1 MPIDYS
7 KWKSIEVSDD
17 EDDTHPNID
26 TPSLFRWRHQA
37 RLERM
42 AEMKQQK
49 EEVDE
54 KKKTVKSRVEQ
65 IDEELEKCTDQTAR
79 IKLEL
84 EKADIK
90 KQEEDFL
97 RKEKELAD
105 KERLAPWNVDTIGKE
120 AWSKSIVNKV
130 TDKKP
135 APPPKNEDEESDRMM
150 KYFKDNEK
158 LLDKYARL
166 KGFDQCEKFLLEHP
180 HLCSE
185 FATSYLTIEAL
196 NLAIDE
202 KHDEMAIY
210 AGNCITLQY
219 LLELAKSLHALAT
232 NENVIKT
239 FFKKIRAADA
249 SLHEDVRGRGEF
261 VQGAPHETRQDQT
274 RGGESPG
281 GLDPQE
287 VFESLPESMQEAFT
301 SQSVEKLQ
309 DIATTMDSEVFQYH
323 LNRCIASG
331 LWVPNAKDAEEDAQS
346 SSKA

>member
-1 MPIDYS
+1 MLIMNGTMNSEAPPD
-7 KWKSIEVSDD
+7 
-17 EDDTHPNID
+17 P
-26 TPSLFRWRHQA
+26 PSFAMWNA
-37 RLERM
+37 VVTGI
-42 AEMKQQK
+42 ASF
-49 EEVDE
+49 DG
-54 KKKTVKSRVEQ
+54 
-65 IDEELEKCTDQTAR
+65 ELEKCTDQTAR

-150 KYFKDNEK
+150 KYFKDNET

-202 KHDEMAIY
+202 K
-210 AGNCITLQY
+210 
-219 LLELAKSLHALAT
+219 
-232 NENVIKT
+232 
-239 FFKKIRAADA
+239 
-249 SLHEDVRGRGEF
+249 
-261 VQGAPHETRQDQT
+261 
-274 RGGESPG
+274 ESPG

-331 LWVPNAKDAEEDAQS
+331 PWVPNAKDAEEDAQS